1 MASRVG
7 VVGIVGLGIM
17 GGAIARNLGKAG
29 WQVLGFDIDAE
40 RQREA
45 KAAGVTVERDAVSVA
60 RASTIIMSL
69 PSAAAA
75 LSVAREIAGVNNR
88 LTVVEASTLALEE
101 KLQIKGI
108 LDEGGHVAL
117 DCPLS
122 GTGAQAQT
130 GDLVVFASG
139 DSAAIEQLKPL
150 FAGFSREAHD
160 LGEYGNG
167 SRMKFVANLL
177 VAINNVASAEAMVL
191 AQKAGLDLHQ
201 VVKLVGAGAA
211 QSRIFDLRAPMMAEN
226 HYEPPTMRMGTW
238 MKDMAVIGKF
248 AAGLGSPTPL
258 FSSTIP
264 IYAAGNGMGLSA
276 LDVAAVCTVLEIM
289 SGVQRD

>member
-1 MASRVG
+1 MKDVIG
-7 VVGIVGLGIM
+7 VVALGIM
-17 GGAIARNLGKAG
+17 GGAMARNLRKAG
-29 WQVLGFDIDAE
+29 WDVVCYDVVPE
-40 RQREA
+40 RRSEA
-45 KAAGVTVERDAVSVA
+45 KAAGVTVAESAAEVA
-60 RASTIIMSL
+60 RRASTIIMSL

-75 LSVAREIAGVNNR
+75 QAVARELAQAGEKR
-88 LTVVEASTLALEE
+88 TVVETSTLTLEDKE
-101 KLQIKGI
+101 EIRRVL
-108 LDEGGHVAL
+108 EAAGHVAL

-139 DSAAIEQLKPL
+139 DSAAIASLMPM

-160 LGEYGNG
+160 LGAFGNG

-211 QSRIFDLRAPMMAEN
+211 QSRIFDLRAPMMADDN
-226 HYEPPTMRMGTW
+226 YQPPTMRLSTW
-238 MKDMAVIGKF
+238 KKDIDVIGAF
-248 AAGLGSPTPL
+248 AYALGAPTPL

-264 IYAAGNGMGLSA
+264 VYSAALGLG
-276 LDVAAVCTVLEIM
+276 LGDEDVGAVCSVLEAM
-289 SGVQRD
+289 SGIERP